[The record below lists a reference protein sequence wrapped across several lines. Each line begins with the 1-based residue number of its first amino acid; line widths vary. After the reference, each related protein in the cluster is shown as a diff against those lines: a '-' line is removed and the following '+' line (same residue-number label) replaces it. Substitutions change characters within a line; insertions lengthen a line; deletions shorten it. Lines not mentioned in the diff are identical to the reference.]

1 MADDKNKRTD
11 PDYKPQ
17 RGQEGN
23 QNWDDSNTD
32 SSNEGTEANTSN
44 ARRTNEETN
53 TSGAGSAHRTDT
65 SDTGAGSVGPLDAD
79 LAQKTSDK
87 RLDRG
92 NVTGPGL
99 G

>member
-1 MADDKNKRTD
+1 MANDKNKRTD
-11 PDYKPQ
+11 PDFKPQ

-23 QNWDDSNTD
+23 QNWDDSNND
-32 SSNEGTEANTSN
+32 KSNKDTEADKSNTS
-44 ARRTNEETN
+44 TP
-53 TSGAGSAHRTDT
+53 GAGSSQRSDT

-79 LAQKTSDK
+79 LEQKTSEE

-92 NVTGPGL
+92 NLTGPGL

>member
-1 MADDKNKRTD
+1 MANDKNRKTN
-11 PDYKPQ
+11 PDFKPQ

-23 QNWDDSNTD
+23 QNWDDNNID
-32 SSNEGTEANTSN
+32 RNQDTEASRSN
-44 ARRTNEETN
+44 ARRTDEETN
-53 TSGAGSAHRTDT
+53 TSGVGSSQRSDT
-65 SDTGAGSVGPLDAD
+65 SDTGAGGVGPLDAD

>member
-1 MADDKNKRTD
+1 MANDKNRKTD
-11 PDYKPQ
+11 PDFKPQ

-23 QNWDDSNTD
+23 QNWDDSND
-32 SSNEGTEANTSN
+32 DRSSQDTEANKSN
-44 ARRTNEETN
+44 AGRTDEEIN
-53 TSGAGSAHRTDT
+53 TSGAGSSQRSDT
-65 SDTGAGSVGPLDAD
+65 SDTGAGSVGPLDSD

-87 RLDRG
+87 RLDSG